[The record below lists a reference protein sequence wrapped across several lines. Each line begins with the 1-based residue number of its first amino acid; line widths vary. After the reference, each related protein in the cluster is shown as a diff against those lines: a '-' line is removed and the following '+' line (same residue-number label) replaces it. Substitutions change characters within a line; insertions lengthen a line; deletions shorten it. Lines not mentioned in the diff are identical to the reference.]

1 MIEVH
6 ILGTASAK
14 PVHNRSVS
22 GNVVCGDFGQ
32 IIVDCGEGFQKS
44 VMDHNKKLKN
54 DGMQPR
60 IKQGKISTILLTHGH
75 LDHCWGLLPY
85 LHTMSLEGRTK
96 PLTIIGPTNVS
107 VINKLLEKPEYL
119 ENSYDFDI
127 PGIDLINLFRT
138 WWSLGGH
145 TENLGYPLRWILV
158 GVDSKGGEISNE
170 FKAIEIDTNSMN
182 VTEIQDIPAPNG
194 TTISYIPTYHSVA
207 SCAWLIGTDSKKG
220 KFNRIESEKLGLSEQ
235 QIRDLAN
242 GIDVNHG
249 DSALKASDFRGEP
262 LPGINVL
269 FSGDTRGSIPAFEK
283 PIYGHINLLIHES
296 TYSEKHQQKATERL
310 HSTAKDAAR
319 SARSLGANLLLLT
332 HFSSRI
338 DDLEELIDEANEI
351 HDFTLAGMDN
361 DVLQIDLKG
370 NIAILRYSDG
380 AWITESLNTQI

>member
-32 IIVDCGEGFQKS
+32 IVVDCGEGFQKR
-44 VMDHNKKLKN
+44 VMDHNRKLKSN
-54 DGMQPR
+54 GMQPR
-60 IKQGKISTILLTHGH
+60 IRQGKISTILLTHGH
-75 LDHCWGLLPY
+75 LDHCWGLLPF
-85 LHTMSLEGRTK
+85 LHTMSLEGRNR
-96 PLTIIGPTNVS
+96 PLTIIGPTDVS
-107 VINKLLEKPEYL
+107 VIKKLLENPEPL
-119 ENSYDFDI
+119 ESTRVFDV
-127 PGIDLINLFRT
+127 PDADLVNLFRM

-145 TENLGYPLRWILV
+145 TENLGYSVRWILV

-170 FKAIEIDTNSMN
+170 FKAIEIDTNSMS
-182 VTEIQDIPAPNG
+182 VTEIEEIPGPNG

-207 SCAWLIGTDSKKG
+207 SCAWLIGTNPKKG

-249 DSALKASDFRGEP
+249 NSTLKADDFRGNTI
-262 LPGINVL
+262 PGINVL

-296 TYSEKHQQKATERL
+296 TYSEKHQQKAIDRL

-319 SARSLGANLLLLT
+319 SARSLGANLLLLN

-338 DDLEELIDEANEI
+338 DSLEELVNEANEI
-351 HDFTLAGMDN
+351 HDFTLAGVDN
-361 DVLQIDLKG
+361 DVIQIDLKG
-370 NIAILRYSDG
+370 KITILRHSEG
-380 AWITESLNTQI
+380 VWITESLNTQV